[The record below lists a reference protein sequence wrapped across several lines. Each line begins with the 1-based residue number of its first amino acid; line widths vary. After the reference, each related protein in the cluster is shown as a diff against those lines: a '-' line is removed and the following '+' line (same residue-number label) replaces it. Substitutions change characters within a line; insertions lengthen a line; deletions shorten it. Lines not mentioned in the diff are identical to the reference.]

1 MGISAGL
8 SEGAQPGLLWGGL
21 SSHWIQ
27 NPEEYNS
34 VLRRE
39 VIRKST
45 WDGKEMV
52 LLVFGNI
59 LYQDLLNQGGKQNSR
74 IILNILA
81 TV

>member
-1 MGISAGL
+1 MGD
-8 SEGAQPGLLWGGL
+8 L

-27 NPEEYNS
+27 NQEEYNS

-52 LLVFGNI
+52 LLVFENI
-59 LYQDLLNQGGKQNSR
+59 LYQDQLN
-74 IILNILA
+74 
-81 TV
+81 